1 MKGGQI
7 LVGVCAV
14 AGIVLALV
22 TRVNNRLL
30 LEQVGAQR
38 QLIEHKSALVDSLHD
53 ELFTLQ
59 TQLGRVELTLE
70 HLNGV
75 DPDAFVEFSRY
86 YDHETE

>member
-1 MKGGQI
+1 MKATQI
-7 LVGVCAV
+7 LL
-14 AGIVLALV
+14 GIGCIAATSLAFV

-30 LEQVGAQR
+30 LQQVDAQR
-38 QLIEHKSALVDSLHD
+38 ELIEQKSALVDSLHD

-59 TQLGRVELTLE
+59 TQFGRVELTLE
-70 HLNGV
+70 HLNEV